1 MGTTRKFLRNMDK
14 VSLSNL
20 GKATKLQ
27 KVVSAVTAMGFVLQ
41 PVAAMAQ
48 IVTDIK
54 PVNGGANV
62 ETNGKVTNV
71 WAGTVV
77 NDVALNVFK
86 KFDVGAN
93 DIANMYFHEQGKTA
107 EANNLVNMV
116 GSKIN
121 INGTVNAIH
130 NSKIG
135 GNLYFLSS
143 NGIAVGAG
151 GVVNAGSLTLMTPS
165 DRFMKTAMA
174 AAGTDGVLT
183 DATNAVIN
191 IFDDNYKVDVDTFKN
206 SYLLNN
212 WNRFQNMEVAINK
225 TGTITVNG
233 KINTT
238 DGIRMKAAHINIGKD
253 VDANDKATNNSAAQ
267 AVLQSGVVNFD
278 NLVNLTAEQKRD
290 AGLDGNLTAAVSGDG
305 NIVLTAVANS
315 VNTKDDYAGFMSQNV
330 QGYNSA
336 QATIDIGNAEIKAV
350 TGTPAKDGAPVG
362 TIDISATATLGGDN
376 GHFLGIDIIDTNL
389 AEILGGKISKADAK
403 ISIDGKLTA
412 DTINIAAN
420 AENSYEEE
428 ATTNVG
434 TLKDYAKDGIKGL
447 IPGIDGIEDALGL
460 EVDVSYAKLA
470 SNAEVT
476 IGENAELK
484 ATGNGTL
491 EAEPNEDN
499 EDSGLREGGAL
510 NISAIS
516 NLQAEIGASSEQE
529 PGEEGGN
536 AKAAGRANKQK
547 NKNTLAKATPNA
559 GIAIVDTQNNATVI
573 VKGKLLAEKGDANV
587 LASAVNNVEAEAGV
601 TAVADK
607 AEGTDSN
614 YVNAAV
620 TIANV
625 NNASKVEFAGDK
637 VEAKAGGELNVLA
650 NAKNEV
656 TTGASAG
663 SDKNALLNSAINIT
677 DANSSADLIVAGKL
691 EANKMNL
698 AANNTVSNEM
708 QAANK
713 LGESKR
719 EVKSK
724 MGQGTLDKFFGHAS
738 KKNKKGDKVD
748 SIGNYFSA
756 GAAVNI
762 VEETNS
768 AKVTIKR
775 GAQLTAKGLEETDK
789 DGNIVPN
796 LAISANNVIE
806 DSFMAATSVINNY
819 TGGKGNS
826 SSSGNVSSGSSGGNT
841 AAMASAAVLDADMD
855 NSAQVIIEG
864 SDQGTSV
871 PQIKGTHV
879 DISANSGFEYDRLG
893 SMIDGLKDDYKDII
907 DGYKDS
913 LDGIAEWGTAL
924 DRVDK
929 YLQNPS
935 VDGAMDVAEAF
946 QNAADAIT
954 LAYVDTVT
962 GVPEDLQTLVEDLLK
977 FADISNYT
985 NFYTAASTAGGNA
998 LGGKAGGSGSSGQ
1011 AKLAATGSINLNSIK
1026 NNAQV
1031 VIGKGAQLEAKGKN
1045 AKNED
1050 VGELNITAK
1059 AKQHDVALNGK
1070 TKYFIPTISNTSGG
1084 ATAIGGSVGVHDA
1097 DVNSLIAI
1105 GEGASLTAND
1115 VNLKAENDLQHTAIT
1130 FGGGAATNDG
1140 ITGMFAYM
1148 EGQSNSIIS
1157 VDDEASINAAN
1168 KLALDATNNS
1178 TISNI
1183 IFDRTSAGNSAIGA
1197 AIGIIDYK
1205 VNNIAAVA
1213 DNDRDAARGQD
1224 DEVSDLQTLVQGQ
1237 LSEEEKAQL
1246 GTKAVSAGKGTDNKG
1261 TITANEVDINAKTS
1275 GTITGVS
1282 VAGVTAGASQKNNK
1296 GTDTGFKL
1304 PAKIA
1309 GAGSASVNTIS
1320 GNTAALLEGVEVA
1333 TTGTNGNVSVSAKD
1347 ESMIGAYSGAAALKK
1362 KGKQSSAGGFS
1373 ATLAGAIAYNDVKT
1387 GVTAQIKDAA
1397 IKNAAKISNVAARE
1411 GAVVA
1416 AGLALGVDTT
1426 GQGGGSSATTINTG
1440 VSASINEIDNST
1452 HAVMNN
1458 VTTSISGGDN
1468 TVPAN
1473 TDIDNIAQS
1482 KDIQIAG
1489 GITAQYARGGG
1500 IGIGA
1505 AVSSLDAKNDIQSK
1519 IIGDNSRLA
1528 NVGELKAYAASD
1540 LVQVGTVLSA
1550 GVIQGQNGNA
1560 VEAAVANNQ
1569 LENNVNVTI
1578 SGGSISANKIDAKAY
1593 DGEIQATT
1601 THLKDLSDDGFETD
1615 GKDTMDE
1622 INGVDENGKTHG
1634 TNVSI
1639 EKNKLGESKK
1649 DDAGNEQ
1656 GDEGKE
1662 VKDFTADSN
1671 KGNLIISGAA
1681 SIIANTSTQGK
1692 VTAGAAVVNQ
1702 KIKNNFTTNI
1712 TGTTITADTV
1722 QANAESDTL
1731 MVGVAAGAA
1740 VSTGANAVANLA
1752 GSAGVIQLENNTTTT
1767 IENAT
1772 ITAKELE
1779 AKATTKSRL
1788 INVAGQVSVS
1798 KGKAAAGLATA
1809 TNVLN
1814 NTTGAY
1820 IYGSKITGKDGNDNT
1835 KLTVEADNNSEA
1847 YAIAVG
1853 VAAQVAQ
1860 QGAALNGDVA
1870 VNKGVNNTEAIIGKR
1885 ENGNGNGNIITNV
1898 DDIDIKAVDN
1908 TKLKAISGGVTV
1920 STGNAGLGG
1929 AVAYN
1934 QIGDAS
1940 GKQGTVAKL
1949 TDTVIKTDKATTI
1962 DVNAEDTSKM
1972 LAIAVGAAVQT
1983 GQSGAA
1989 AQGSAATT
1997 ILHKNV
2003 EAAVSNVDIDKD
2015 EDKHNASL
2023 NVNAKS
2029 TAEAITSADVVAFST
2044 ANFAGGAAVAVTNS
2058 QSDTKAS
2065 ITGGSM
2071 NLKSGKV
2078 QADSKVDIINV
2089 GIGVAAATG
2098 QGGSIAGNVAVN
2110 NIGNNTTAS
2119 IDGAT
2124 MNASGTIGVLADS
2137 KEHIRNYAG
2146 ALAATVGQGY
2156 AAGGLSTAVNVIS
2169 GNTSAN
2175 VSGSNITA
2183 AGDDAGIDVT
2193 EYAKDSKN
2201 NKKLTGL
2208 VVNADSAHEID
2219 NVVVTAG
2226 AAVTAEAAVAAS
2238 GTVTVNTINGS
2249 TVAGI
2254 EGTNVNSGA
2263 SNSIANTADVSVRA
2277 NDNTEIG
2284 SHVGSAAVAASANA
2298 GVSVGEA
2305 SDSNVMNRE
2314 VTAQIVGDSSK
2325 NTVNADK
2332 LTVNAFNKHDILS
2345 NAIGIAGAG
2354 GAYAGVGVSGTTSV
2368 LKTTAKTTA
2377 QIANVN
2383 STNNGLTINADH
2395 VNKVQM
2401 FGNSAVMS
2409 GAIGGVSVGTAIA
2422 VLNDGSKTEAKL
2434 SGSAIKH
2441 YSDNYAVDVITAK
2454 NDTDVLSEA
2463 ANAAVSASIGAGVS
2477 GVITVNNMDNAVYT
2491 TIETSTIGEENGKKA
2506 QSITAKADN
2515 KLKTAFASGTG
2526 SVGLGAAGV
2535 GVGVNTIDTSVVT
2548 DVSHSKLYAKDVTL
2562 LADEDRDISQTAV
2575 SVGVGGIGV
2584 NASVLVTN
2592 IGTTVSDKY
2601 GVDKTDAVNE
2611 KGEDANGQEL
2621 MKDGDKVNI
2630 SNAYTN
2636 ANKAI
2641 DNQNKVVGSD
2651 KQNTVDALGG
2661 SSGKNNVLGSSSNVK
2676 DADGNVITVTTNS
2689 GLANDDLKNGAT
2701 AGRGGIA
2708 DAKGVKVN
2716 VTNATIKASDKAD
2729 VKADATTNA
2738 NITVGSGTA
2747 ASVAVGAT
2755 VGILNVK
2762 RNSGVNITDSS
2773 VTADTIDVKSNQNG
2787 TSAVKVYQGGLS
2799 GTALNVVYSGVHL
2812 TGQND
2817 INIKGA
2823 TLAGANGVNVATGDT
2838 STAKLETI
2846 GVSGA
2851 LTSSANIFVVDGK
2864 NESSSTITVD
2874 KDDNNKNSEL
2884 TSANDNVNIE
2894 AKHGDGTTTTMEAN
2908 IIPVAVAGMAS
2919 GLGFNAKVEDNSKTT
2934 VSVGDNQKFTGKTI
2948 DIKAENNS
2956 VNKVSSVT
2964 VNAALG
2970 AAIGATG
2977 VQAKGNAG
2985 SELKVG
2991 NNNTFTADT
3000 VNLGAKAN
3008 VINDAQITAV
3018 GAGFGSFMVNWA
3030 TASGGTDV
3038 KVDVGDNTYNAK
3050 IINIKGESVIDQH
3063 ANATGAIAG
3072 MYTSGT
3078 NLAKVDS
3085 NEKVE
3090 VKAGGNNA
3098 KNSNAAKNEVHIT
3111 AEGLIKQK
3119 AESNGYGGAY
3129 VDVSPAAAITKSN
3142 ITSNTK
3148 AIVTG
3153 NWNAKTMN
3161 VNALHDNQ
3169 VKLDTDALKAAVV
3182 GLSGVWAFSEVT
3194 NNTNVT
3200 LDGAQITTDNDVNVK
3215 AQNDITYTNELLG
3228 GGYGA
3233 VTGNAMDAKDTFTL
3247 NTGVTLKNNSSVT
3260 SENGRIAMSA
3270 ITGDG
3275 IDNNAT
3281 SRPKADIT
3289 KNVKLQSA
3297 GLVAGSL
3304 AFSRDTVNITN
3315 AITVEKGSALAT
3327 KGNSLKKDA
3336 NNISLIAVDMLGFS
3350 DVTTA
3355 DTQGGAVGAASSDLK
3370 AEFDRQNTITVNGT
3384 IDSNYDAELNAGGNS
3399 VMNVTLKSNAYNKTA
3414 APIVANPALDYT
3426 MKQANTVTIGSNDD
3440 NNTVQTARNIN
3451 IIADAGNTT
3460 IAAETKSWKWT
3471 DGGETGTGSISS
3483 TADGTQNK
3491 NYELDNGV
3499 VVDGKLLAGKNSKLD
3514 ITIDSSDAQ
3523 KNNLKDAINKYGEA
3537 LNLDTLKKDVEE
3549 AEKKYNADKDVL
3561 SLKEKQEELSAKEE
3575 TFNNN
3580 SNVYKQL
3587 SEEKNR
3593 LNDKVKDAQ
3602 EAKEQAN
3609 SNYKTWITAELAK
3622 YNNGKEENAKID
3634 QDAFVKLITDSTTT
3648 EYGQYYSFYADY
3660 NKKISQAETT
3670 LTTITAKRD
3679 SKNTEM
3685 SGYNTAALAKEIK
3698 GLKSDI
3704 EGLKT
3709 KISSSQV
3716 SKDLETAKTIYNK
3729 AVDQG
3734 IDKGTVNDKI
3744 FNGKENNYLTVT
3756 APDWFKQQYGDAY
3769 KNIGMDDYAAA
3780 LLNRLDE
3787 LAKIMQSY
3795 KGTETSDKYSTE
3807 LGRIQSEL
3815 VALGLAYKDT
3825 TTGNFLI
3832 AENASTVPTIELKD
3846 LTVSGGNIDITGG
3859 YLKGSDTG
3867 KMTAVGD
3874 AQIYIENKTDFF
3886 LKVND
3891 VTIDDAG
3898 GNIKFNDSSIT
3909 TGKYG
3914 NIDVDATPSK
3924 ATGSN
3929 AKITIKN
3936 TTSTKASE
3944 SDIFT
3949 PDIGIFGNIYNPYGI
3964 VEITNDKNSIYVAGQ
3979 IKNTD
3984 GTIKQQAGSIKG
3996 RSITLTAGNAI
4007 TQGYTDG
4014 IVDIAGTPK
4023 DSVNKDY
4030 VKAIQKALIDK
4041 VSDKNASKKYYT
4053 SFASINEL
4061 IEFIKTITINVDG
4074 QDRHPNDTEA
4084 KTAAEALT
4092 GQIATENNGIAAAGA
4107 VYINAA
4113 SINVNGTIQ
4122 SGASEYN
4129 IVFNNNDISKLQAQ
4143 KGANGKDI
4151 TDDSAYKNDKYR
4163 ISSGNGFVYN
4173 QDTGKYEY
4181 QVEAWYNPATE
4192 TIFTEDIEQSGGG
4205 RIYLNGAI
4213 ANTNK
4218 GGGKL
4223 VALDGGANINID
4235 TSSKGYNL
4243 KLGKINADKVEGMIT
4258 INDTNT
4264 GKTTVYKRGSKT
4276 VDGVASNDD
4285 LTSYKPDSGLYY
4297 NWTNGE
4303 SSQVIS
4309 SYEHTTDSSWFGLSK
4324 DEWKDQI
4331 SSVDSVTKDSWKQ
4344 GNDVVKNGEQ
4354 ADQSSVINKGDVNG
4368 DYVAVAGS
4376 DDSKN
4381 RGIYQITFERSNKR
4395 KQGKDSNGKELY
4407 WKTEDGQDV
4416 LTTDPT
4422 DRPYYLKDEN
4432 NNWIYDFEVTDRV
4445 TTTHKKGLFGLW
4457 GKTVT
4462 TKWKET
4468 KGMLTAYNFGLKA
4481 DNSIGIEFIGNTD
4494 GSKLNVTA
4502 NKDILLAGDIR
4513 ANDVTITS
4521 QNGSINTAGFDDALK
4536 QTTIFTD
4543 NLKLNA
4549 KQDITALQQSVG
4561 KALHLTA
4568 VAGRNINIKAMAGIT
4583 DSSIAANSNDA
4594 SGNVYLDYVGAGN
4607 DLTLELEGSVL
4618 NGTLPSTVTKYA
4630 AKSANSANDIA
4641 PANHVSYKGKL
4652 QLKAQGSIGSADNY
4666 LDIADGSGSVNITTA
4681 SGNIYLKQAGNQAMK
4696 LNQVIAENGDVFL
4709 DADSGFID
4717 VIENNAK
4724 LSASDADRKA
4734 EWEKQGILGGT
4745 QTPEQKYEEKVSY
4758 LEAQANST
4766 GLLGDNFKD
4775 AGGLQA
4781 AGAELVQA
4789 GKDLTDKIKS
4799 DYNAYYTARKD
4810 MYAKQSA
4817 LNKAISAKNKG
4828 TGTDEAYNA
4837 ALSAYNDA
4845 FAKYALAKKT
4855 YEDKKASAINDYVT
4869 AKGYTDTAGA
4879 KQNLKQKTNVSQWL
4893 ASYEELTHLA
4903 TGESIDAKYG
4913 WTENQLL
4920 YAIQDS
4926 IINPSAGSV
4935 ADVNNANI
4943 IANNITLKTEKGSL
4957 GNVDDTQKTVISK
4970 ADMSKM
4976 FDGTLM
4982 SDEFM
4987 NKMDKLAGARADD
5000 VTWGTDNIIVE
5011 RTTPISVK
5019 LNKNNGTEG
5028 TVTIDAPNSKNIYL
5042 IAKDSK
5048 LNIDKVISE
5057 GDVRL
5062 TGQKG
5067 IDINTIIGSNISLEG
5082 GSGNIGSSERAER
5095 DVLAGLVGANA
5106 NGKINANAAGD
5117 IWLTQLTNNNL
5128 PTGVTV
5134 PNDTELKSDM
5144 VLGSLAAK
5152 NITINATRNI
5162 VSGMDKILDANG
5174 NTSEASGISYIN
5186 ASETLTLKTEGSVGS
5201 ADSGLRVKNSGG
5213 VVDISAK
5220 NGAYLEAKGDGTL
5233 VLGKITTGSDASDD
5247 FVVNSEGSLSVGRE
5261 EVKDSEGHT
5270 VISKVDGSI
5279 NADAGDAKA
5288 NVKLTTANDLTF
5300 RGKVRADELTTQSYA
5315 GNIKQTT
5322 KEQTDNIEAN
5332 KLNVSAIA
5340 GDIKLA
5346 NPYNVIKDIDIQGL
5360 GGNLELVVSMDNLNL
5375 KLGSDSNA
5383 LSNNYGGDFKIT
5395 NNNGNINV
5403 KAANTNI
5410 YGDIELN
5417 AVKDITVKRDANDT
5431 ISKLELNT
5439 NKLNDDN
5446 SNEALLQD
5454 HGNITLTAGENITN
5468 AGTITAN
5475 AANTTDAEGNVVAG
5489 EANITFNAKSV
5500 TNENALDAKTTVDI
5514 NATAGDITNNSTITA
5529 DNDVDLNASGKVEN
5543 NAAITAE
5550 NDAILN
5556 AGTSIESTA
5565 NGTITSNNDT
5575 KLNAG
5580 TDITVGGAITATN
5593 DTKLNAGNNIN
5604 VNGEITAT
5612 NGNVEATTTNGDVT
5626 INNAVK
5632 SGADTTA
5639 NAGTNGSVKV
5649 TDAGS
5654 INSTGDTSLKANGTG
5669 VIEVKGA
5676 ITAAGSISG
5685 TTANGSITIDAAMKS
5700 TEGGIKLNSNNS
5712 NEGEQAD
5719 ITING
5724 TLQSDNGNIETT
5736 TKQGDV
5742 NFNGNVNV
5750 AKGDV
5755 TNNVGTGNVGFNAE
5769 TSIKEGNIKNTVGT
5783 GNVKFNEK
5791 TNITTGSITNDVTTG
5806 NVEFNKETKVGTG
5819 DVTNNVGTGDVKFN
5833 GKTDI
5838 TTGSISNNVGT
5849 GNVDING
5856 AANVGTGNISTTVD
5870 NGNINFNAETNVNT
5884 GDIFTDA
5891 KNGNIS
5897 HNGNM
5902 TVDNGNISDKASGTI
5917 TSPRHDEDA
5926 TKPEVKLE
5934 SINGSVNMETT
5945 GNGDINIYEV
5955 IANNGTADIQSKGGN
5970 IYLYKI
5976 NGKEVILITR
5986 NDIDVKRISADK
5998 LTTKGDDITLNIDR
6012 EEGMVIDELVATND
6026 ININKAK
6033 GSLDIEKLAVE
6044 NKAHFDV
6051 NGMTTTVW
6059 GKAPERENSDSV
6071 YWFNVNAWKN
6081 SGDWMNLVF
6090 NEKQHIQ
6097 SSNGALLRLRNYFY
6111 VYNQRFTA
6119 VDHLNQLLAENKAD
6133 EYDINFN
6140 PEVVHYFRHD
6150 LYDLDELE
6158 QQLEEHADP
6167 AKIVVEA

>member
-14 VSLSNL
+14 VTLSSI

-54 PVNGGANV
+54 PVNGGADV
-62 ETNGKVTNV
+62 KTNGNVTNV

-165 DRFMKTAMA
+165 DRFMKMAMA

-233 KINTT
+233 TINTT
-238 DGIRMKAAHINIGKD
+238 DGIRMKAAHINIGKELD
-253 VDANDKATNNSAAQ
+253 DNGKVTNNTVAQ

-278 NLVNLTAEQKRD
+278 NLVNLTPEQKQA
-290 AGLDGNLTAAVSGDG
+290 AGLDASLTANITGDG
-305 NIVLTAVANS
+305 NIVLSAVANS

-350 TGTPAKDGAPVG
+350 TGSPAEDGAPVG

-376 GHFLGIDIIDTNL
+376 DHFLGVDIIDTNL

-403 ISIDGKLTA
+403 ISIDGQLTA

-420 AENSYEEE
+420 AENSYEEG

-460 EVDVSYAKLA
+460 DVDVSYAKLA

-476 IGENAELK
+476 IGENAVLN

-499 EDSGLREGGAL
+499 EDSGLRQGGAL

-516 NLQAEIGASSEQE
+516 NLKAEIGAESEQE

-536 AKAAGRANKQK
+536 AKAAGGANKKK

-559 GIAIVDTQNNATVI
+559 GIAIVDTQNNATVT

-587 LASAVNNVEAEAGV
+587 LASAVNSVEAEAGV

-625 NNASKVEFAGDK
+625 NNTAKVEFAGAN

-724 MGQGTLDKFFGHAS
+724 MGQGTLQKFFGHAKS
-738 KKNKKGDKVD
+738 KNKKGDKVD
-748 SIGNYFSA
+748 SIGNYFSV

-762 VEETNS
+762 VEEANS

-826 SSSGNVSSGSSGGNT
+826 SSSGNISSGSSGGNT
-841 AAMASAAVLDADMD
+841 AAMASAAILDAGMD

-864 SDQGTSV
+864 SAQGASA

-907 DGYKDS
+907 DGYKES

-924 DRVDK
+924 ARVDK

-998 LGGKAGGSGSSGQ
+998 LAGKAGGSGSSGQ
-1011 AKLAATGSINLNSIK
+1011 AKLAATGSININSIK

-1045 AKNED
+1045 AKNEV
-1050 VGELNITAK
+1050 VGELNISAT

-1105 GEGASLTAND
+1105 GEGASLVGND
-1115 VNLKAENDLQHTAIT
+1115 VNLKVENDLQHTAIT

-1197 AIGIIDYK
+1197 AVGIVDYK
-1205 VNNIAAVA
+1205 VNNIAAIA
-1213 DNDRDAARGQD
+1213 DNDRDANRLQNE
-1224 DEVSDLQTLVQGQ
+1224 EVSNLQDLVQGQ
-1237 LSEEEKAQL
+1237 LSDEEKAQL
-1246 GTKAVSAGKGTDNKG
+1246 GTSAGTGTDHKG
-1261 TITANEVDINAKTS
+1261 TITANEVAINAKTS

-1282 VAGVTAGASQKNNK
+1282 VAGVTAGANQENNK
-1296 GTDTGFKL
+1296 GTDSGFKI

-1373 ATLAGAIAYNDVKT
+1373 ATLAGAIAYNDVQT
-1387 GVTAQIKDAA
+1387 GVTAQIKDAV
-1397 IKNAAKISNVAARE
+1397 IKNAAKINNVAARE

-1426 GQGGGSSATTINTG
+1426 GQGGGNNATTINAG

-1452 HAVMNN
+1452 HAVMDN
-1458 VTTSISGGDN
+1458 VTTSISGGDD
-1468 TVPAN
+1468 TAPAN
-1473 TDIDNIAQS
+1473 TNIDNIAQS

-1489 GITAQYARGGG
+1489 GITAQYAKGGG

-1505 AVSSLDAKNDIQSK
+1505 AVSSLNAKNDIQSK
-1519 IIGDNSRLA
+1519 ITGSTLN
-1528 NVGELKAYAASD
+1528 NVGDLKAYAASD

-1578 SGGSISANKIDAKAY
+1578 SGGSISANNIVAKAY

-1622 INGVDENGKTHG
+1622 INGLDENGKTHG
-1634 TNVSI
+1634 ADVSI
-1639 EKNKLGESKK
+1639 DKNKLGESKK
-1649 DDAGNEQ
+1649 DAAGNEQ

-1662 VKDFTADSN
+1662 VTDFSADSN

-1681 SIIANTSTQGK
+1681 SIIANTSSQGK

-1722 QANAESDTL
+1722 KANAESDTL

-1752 GSAGVIQLENNTTTT
+1752 GSAGVMQLENNTTTT
-1767 IENAT
+1767 IENAN

-1779 AKATTKSRL
+1779 AKAATKSRL

-1820 IYGSKITGKDGNDNT
+1820 IYDSSINGKDGNDNT

-1885 ENGNGNGNIITNV
+1885 ENGNSNTITNV
-1898 DDIDIKAVDN
+1898 DDIDVKALDN

-1934 QIGDAS
+1934 QIGDAN

-1997 ILHKNV
+1997 VLHKNV
-2003 EAAVSNVDIDKD
+2003 EAAVSNVDIDKN

-2058 QSDTKAS
+2058 KSDTKAS
-2065 ITGGSM
+2065 ISGGSM

-2089 GIGVAAATG
+2089 GIGVAVATG

-2169 GNTSAN
+2169 GNTSAT

-2183 AGDDAGIDVT
+2183 AGDDGGIEVT
-2193 EYAKDSKN
+2193 EYDKDSKS

-2219 NVVVTAG
+2219 NVVVTGGVAI
-2226 AAVTAEAAVAAS
+2226 TAEAAVAAS

-2254 EGTNVNSGA
+2254 DSTNVNSGN
-2263 SNSIANTADVSVRA
+2263 SNSIAGTADVSVRA
-2277 NDNTEIG
+2277 NDNTEID

-2305 SDSNVMNRE
+2305 SDSNVMNRK
-2314 VTAQIVGDSSK
+2314 VTAQIVSDSTSK

-2345 NAIGIAGAG
+2345 NAIGIAAAG

-2368 LKTTAKTTA
+2368 LKTTAETTA
-2377 QIANVN
+2377 KVANIN

-2409 GAIGGVSVGTAIA
+2409 GAIGGASVGTAIA

-2434 SGSAIKH
+2434 SGSTIKH
-2441 YSDNYAVDVITAK
+2441 YSDNSAVDVIAAK
-2454 NDTDVLSEA
+2454 NDTDILSEA

-2491 TIETSTIGEENGKKA
+2491 TIENSTIGEESGNKA

-2548 DVSHSKLYAKDVTL
+2548 DVSNSSLYAKDVTL

-2592 IGTTVSDKY
+2592 IGTTVSDEY
-2601 GVDKTDAVNE
+2601 GVDTTDAVNE

-2641 DNQNKVVGSD
+2641 DNQNNVVSSD
-2651 KQNTVDALGG
+2651 KKNTVDALGG
-2661 SSGKNNVLGSSSNVK
+2661 SGDKNVLGSSSNVK
-2676 DADGNVITVTTNS
+2676 DADGNVITVTTSS
-2689 GLANDDLKNGAT
+2689 GLTNDELKNNAT
-2701 AGRGGIA
+2701 AGRGGNA

-2716 VTNATIKASDKAD
+2716 VSGSTIKVSEKAD
-2729 VKADATTNA
+2729 IKADATTDA
-2738 NITVGSGTA
+2738 KITVGNGTA
-2747 ASVAVGAT
+2747 AAVVVGAT

-2773 VTADTIDVKSNQNG
+2773 VTANTIDVKSNQDG
-2787 TSAVKVYQGGLS
+2787 TSALKVYQGGVS
-2799 GTALNVVYSGVHL
+2799 GSALNVVYSGVHL

-2823 TLAGANGVNVATGDT
+2823 TLAGTNGVTVATGDT

-2851 LTSSANIFVVDGK
+2851 LISSANIFVVDGK
-2864 NESSSTITVD
+2864 NDSSSTITVD
-2874 KDDNNKNSEL
+2874 KNEQNKNSEL
-2884 TSANDNVNIE
+2884 KSESGNVTVE
-2894 AKHGDGTTTTMEAN
+2894 AKHGDGTTTTMDAE

-2919 GLGFNAKVEDNSKTT
+2919 GLGFNAKVEDNSKAT
-2934 VSVGDNQKFTGKTI
+2934 VSVGNNQKFTGNTI
-2948 DIKAENNS
+2948 NIKAENNS

-2977 VQAKGNAG
+2977 VQVKGNAG

-2991 NNNTFTADT
+2991 NNNIFKAGT

-3008 VINDAQITAV
+3008 VINDARITAV

-3030 TASGGTDV
+3030 TANGGTDV
-3038 KVDVGDNTYNAK
+3038 KVDVGDNTYEANT
-3050 IINIKGESVIDQH
+3050 INIKGESVIDQH

-3085 NEKVE
+3085 KENVE

-3098 KNSNAAKNEVHIT
+3098 TNSNAANNEVNIT
-3111 AEGLIKQK
+3111 AEGLIKQN

-3182 GLSGVWAFSEVT
+3182 GLSGVWAFSNVSNTTGVEL
-3194 NNTNVT
+3194 NNAN
-3200 LDGAQITTDNDVNVK
+3200 ITTEGDVAVE
-3215 AQNDITYTNELLG
+3215 ARNDITYENKVQG

-3233 VTGNAMDAKDTFTL
+3233 VAGNAMDAKDTFALSSNVSLT
-3247 NTGVTLKNNSSVT
+3247 NSSITTKGKVD
-3260 SENGRIAMSA
+3260 ISA
-3270 ITGDG
+3270 ITGAG
-3275 IDNNAT
+3275 LNNEDKPNA
-3281 SRPKADIT
+3281 AIN
-3289 KNVKLQSA
+3289 KNVTLKSA

-3304 AFSRDTVNITN
+3304 AFSQDEYTVDNKV
-3315 AITVEKGSALAT
+3315 TVDAGSAIST
-3327 KGNSLKKDA
+3327 IGNSTGQSANDINLKAYD
-3336 NNISLIAVDMLGFS
+3336 VVGFT
-3350 DVTTA
+3350 DVATA
-3355 DTQGGAVGAASSDLK
+3355 DTQGGAVGAASTKLNSK
-3370 AEFDRQNTITVNGT
+3370 FNRSNTITVDGKL
-3384 IDSNYDAELNAGGNS
+3384 DSNYDAEINAGGDS
-3399 VMNVTLKSNAYNKTA
+3399 LMNVTLKSNAYNKTA
-3414 APIVANPALDYT
+3414 APIVANPGLDYT
-3426 MKQANTVTIGSNDD
+3426 MTQNNRVIIGARTDGAENIK
-3440 NNTVQTARNIN
+3440 TTRNIDL
-3451 IIADAGNTT
+3451 IGDAGNTT
-3460 IAAETKSWKWT
+3460 IATQSESYKWT
-3471 DGGETGTGSISS
+3471 QGGTTSNSSLAS
-3483 TADGTQNK
+3483 TADGTQSKDDKLN
-3491 NYELDNGV
+3491 NGV
-3499 VVDGKLLAGKNSKLD
+3499 EVNGKLLAGKNDKLE
-3514 ITIDSSDAQ
+3514 ITIENGTNNFGDKMDQYANEYLDASEKAYNNASEAYNEFLKDKNFEDAQ
-3523 KNNLKDAINKYGEA
+3523 KKLDQAANAKETASDMAKRLNTRKAEVDTLNKVAEDKAKQFNDRAEAIYNALKASENSDATDVKAFLEQSDAVIKQQMTANNYTEDDYNNFISLKKQADDAKTAYDNANKQLQNTVTSAGNLVELSNGTYKASSSVETAYSDAVSAVDAIKNDA
-3537 LNLDTLKKDVEE
+3537 
-3549 AEKKYNADKDVL
+3549 A
-3561 SLKEKQEELSAKEE
+3561 SLKTAMDNAQAAYETALSQTTIEKVNEYIHSDTTADYVKVSAD
-3575 TFNNN
+3575 
-3580 SNVYKQL
+3580 SWYAKQ
-3587 SEEKNR
+3587 N
-3593 LNDKVKDAQ
+3593 NDKL
-3602 EAKEQAN
+3602 
-3609 SNYKTWITAELAK
+3609 YKSL
-3622 YNNGKEENAKID
+3622 G
-3634 QDAFVKLITDSTTT
+3634 
-3648 EYGQYYSFYADY
+3648 
-3660 NKKISQAETT
+3660 
-3670 LTTITAKRD
+3670 
-3679 SKNTEM
+3679 
-3685 SGYNTAALAKEIK
+3685 
-3698 GLKSDI
+3698 
-3704 EGLKT
+3704 
-3709 KISSSQV
+3709 
-3716 SKDLETAKTIYNK
+3716 
-3729 AVDQG
+3729 
-3734 IDKGTVNDKI
+3734 
-3744 FNGKENNYLTVT
+3744 
-3756 APDWFKQQYGDAY
+3756 FK
-3769 KNIGMDDYAAA
+3769 DYASG
-3780 LLNRLDE
+3780 LTNRLDDLE
-3787 LAKIMQSY
+3787 KLIKEYAGS
-3795 KGTETSDKYSTE
+3795 GAETAFKE
-3807 LGRIQSEL
+3807 EL
-3815 VALGLAYKDT
+3815 VSIQNELIALGLGHFEKTPSGTESNVFVVDA
-3825 TTGNFLI
+3825 G
-3832 AENASTVPTIELKD
+3832 ASVVPTIELD
-3846 LTVSGGNIDITGG
+3846 NILVTGGNINIKGGSLSGSGTMKAVGNPKVNIKNNSDYYLRINDITI
-3859 YLKGSDTG
+3859 GSD
-3867 KMTAVGD
+3867 
-3874 AQIYIENKTDFF
+3874 
-3886 LKVND
+3886 
-3891 VTIDDAG
+3891 G
-3898 GNIKFNDSSIT
+3898 GNVKFNDVSVKSQQNGLNVIASP
-3909 TGKYG
+3909 G
-3914 NIDVDATPSK
+3914 NLVNGNNAT
-3924 ATGSN
+3924 
-3929 AKITIKN
+3929 ITIEATAN
-3936 TTSTKASE
+3936 KAGAE
-3944 SDIFT
+3944 SIYK
-3949 PDIGIFGNIYNPYGI
+3949 PDIGVFGTIYNPYGDVTI
-3964 VEITNDKNSIYVAGQ
+3964 KNTNNNIYVAG
-3979 IKNTD
+3979 KHEDT
-3984 GTIKQQAGSIKG
+3984 AGSIKA
-3996 RSITLTAGNAI
+3996 RNISLSAGGSI

-4014 IVDIAGTPK
+4014 IVNISGDPRCG
-4023 DSVNKDY
+4023 
-4030 VKAIQKALIDK
+4030 
-4041 VSDKNASKKYYT
+4041 VSDAVIKKIQERLMKRLTDDNQGTKLAKFYTAFKSVADLEKFLKNDVGLS
-4053 SFASINEL
+4053 
-4061 IEFIKTITINVDG
+4061 
-4074 QDRHPNDTEA
+4074 DTEA
-4084 KTAAEALT
+4084 NEAAQKLCDQAVKEEHGMYAS
-4092 GQIATENNGIAAAGA
+4092 GA
-4107 VYINAA
+4107 IYINAA
-4113 SINVNGTIQ
+4113 HVNVNGTIQ
-4122 SGASEYN
+4122 SGFDTYKVEINQAKLDLLPNSFTGAEDKDFMTDQWL
-4129 IVFNNNDISKLQAQ
+4129 VSKAD
-4143 KGANGKDI
+4143 KTGVVYENGK
-4151 TDDSAYKNDKYR
+4151 
-4163 ISSGNGFVYN
+4163 FVYN
-4173 QDTGKYEY
+4173 IK
-4181 QVEAWYNPATE
+4181 AWYNPKTKE
-4192 TIFTEDIEQSGGG
+4192 IFTEDIDQSGGG
-4205 RIYLNGAI
+4205 RINIVGAV
-4213 ANTNK
+4213 ASTGN
-4218 GGGKL
+4218 GKL
-4223 VALDGGANINID
+4223 VALDGGAEVTITNN
-4235 TSSKGYNL
+4235 TSSDIKVGA
-4243 KLGKINADKVEGMIT
+4243 INVDKVNGQIT
-4258 INDTNT
+4258 ITDTTKSDGKGGYQTKIYTRGTVTDGKATYDTTDGQMYIWTT
-4264 GKTTVYKRGSKT
+4264 GT
-4276 VDGVASNDD
+4276 SNQVI
-4285 LTSYKPDSGLYY
+4285 TSYKSEYDSKWFGLDKDR
-4297 NWTNGE
+4297 WE
-4303 SSQVIS
+4303 SQLDQLDKVVEETQSTPNKDTAAGDVINS
-4309 SYEHTTDSSWFGLSK
+4309 KELEGTYKGFGNNTTDSKS
-4324 DEWKDQI
+4324 
-4331 SSVDSVTKDSWKQ
+4331 
-4344 GNDVVKNGEQ
+4344 GNQ
-4354 ADQSSVINKGDVNG
+4354 
-4368 DYVAVAGS
+4368 
-4376 DDSKN
+4376 
-4381 RGIYQITFERSNKR
+4381 YQIGFERSGKY
-4395 KQGKDSNGKELY
+4395 KQGTNDDGKLLY
-4407 WKTEDGQDV
+4407 WKPGSNE
-4416 LTTDPT
+4416 LTTDPET
-4422 DRPYYLKDEN
+4422 DGVANEPYYLEGV
-4432 NNWIYDFEVTDRV
+4432 YDVTKSEPV
-4445 TTTHKKGLFGLW
+4445 TTKKKKLWGLW
-4457 GKTVT
+4457 GSHVT
-4462 TKWKET
+4462 TRWNET
-4468 KGMLTAYNFGLKA
+4468 TGVLTSYNFGLDASK
-4481 DNSIGIEFIGNTD
+4481 DIGIEFIGNKD
-4494 GSKLNVTA
+4494 GGSVGIASAGNIKLN
-4502 NKDILLAGDIR
+4502 GDIR

-4521 QNGSINTAGFDDALK
+4521 TNGSIKADSFGKALNQK
-4536 QTTIFTD
+4536 TIFTD
-4543 NLKLNA
+4543 NLTLNA
-4549 KQDITALQQSVG
+4549 GADIEVVQQGVKEALNLSAKAGTIANATKANYIKINTLAGINTGDVYVKNLSSSGDITLDVQGKMLNGTRPTTVSNYAL
-4561 KALHLTA
+4561 
-4568 VAGRNINIKAMAGIT
+4568 RN
-4583 DSSIAANSNDA
+4583 AANSNSDNA
-4594 SGNVYLDYVGAGN
+4594 SGITAG
-4607 DLTLELEGSVL
+4607 
-4618 NGTLPSTVTKYA
+4618 
-4630 AKSANSANDIA
+4630 
-4641 PANHVSYKGKL
+4641 GKL
-4652 QLKAQGSIGSADNY
+4652 ILKAVGGIGEQGNMHIISAGDY
-4666 LDIADGSGSVNITTA
+4666 ASLLAESGDIWAE
-4681 SGNIYLKQAGNQAMK
+4681 QAGSEAMK
-4696 LNQVIAENGDVFL
+4696 LKQVEAKNGNVHLKAEG
-4709 DADSGFID
+4709 GFID
-4717 VIENNAK
+4717 ALEENQANT
-4724 LSASDADRKA
+4724 SNQDTRIQ
-4734 EWEKQGILGGT
+4734 EWKNQGILSDKSL
-4745 QTPEQKYEEKVSY
+4745 EQQKQDKYNEQVNDLKD
-4758 LEAQANST
+4758 QAKTNNI
-4766 GLLGDNFKD
+4766 LGDGYTNEAARNTAAD
-4775 AGGLQA
+4775 ELIA
-4781 AGAELVQA
+4781 AGDKLTT
-4789 GKDLTDKIKS
+4789 DLAS
-4799 DYNAYYTARKD
+4799 DYKNYYATRKE
-4810 MYAKQSA
+4810 MYAKQAA
-4817 LNKAISAKNKG
+4817 LNDAISKKNNG
-4828 TGTDEAYNA
+4828 TGTEADYNT
-4837 ALSAYNDA
+4837 ALTAYNDA

-4855 YEDKKASAINDYVT
+4855 YEDKKASAIEAYVT
-4869 AKGYTDTAGA
+4869 QKGYTDGSE
-4879 KQNLKQKTNVSQWL
+4879 NSSLKQKSNISQWL
-4893 ASYEELTHLA
+4893 ANYEELTHEA
-4903 TGESIDAKYG
+4903 TAAGENRMDKYG
-4913 WTENQLL
+4913 WNQNQLL
-4920 YAIQDS
+4920 YALQDS

-4935 ADVNNANI
+4935 SDVSKANI
-4943 IANNITLKTEKGSL
+4943 IGNNIYLTTANGDL
-4957 GNVDDTQKTVISK
+4957 GNVLDNQAFTITMDELSNMFANGIPTNDTTKLK
-4970 ADMSKM
+4970 ER
-4976 FDGTLM
+4976 L
-4982 SDEFM
+4982 
-4987 NKMDKLAGARADD
+4987 NKLAGARADD
-5000 VTWGTDNIIVE
+5000 VTWGTSRIEVK
-5011 RTTPISVK
+5011 RLTPISVK
-5019 LNKNNGTEG
+5019 LNNTGNTSDGE
-5028 TVTIDAPNSKNIYL
+5028 VSIEAPNANNIYL

-5048 LNIDKVISE
+5048 LTMDKVISK
-5057 GDVRL
+5057 GNVRL
-5062 TGQKG
+5062 TGQEG
-5067 IDINTIIGSNISLEG
+5067 IAIDTIIGSNISLEG
-5082 GSGNIGSSERAER
+5082 GSGDIKHRDGSEDTSI
-5095 DVLAGLVGANA
+5095 LVGLIGND
-5106 NGKINANAAGD
+5106 GKINANAAGD
-5117 IWLTQLTNNNL
+5117 IYLKQMASAPTGITL
-5128 PTGVTV
+5128 PTGAAL
-5134 PNDTELKSDM
+5134 NSDM

-5152 NITINATRNI
+5152 NITINATYNI
-5162 VSGMDKILDANG
+5162 VSGMDKI
-5174 NTSEASGISYIN
+5174 NTADGSEASGISYIN
-5186 ASETLTLKTEGSVGS
+5186 ASENLTLKTTNGSVGT
-5201 ADSGLRVKNSGG
+5201 ANSGLRVKNSGG
-5213 VVDISAK
+5213 VVDIDAQ

-5233 VLGKITTGSDASDD
+5233 VLGTIKTGSNDNDD

-5261 EVKDSEGHT
+5261 ADVANNITAVE
-5270 VISKVDGSI
+5270 GSI
-5279 NADAGDAKA
+5279 IAGGADDAKA

-5300 RGKVRADELTTQSYA
+5300 SGKVRADELTTQSYA
-5315 GNIKQTT
+5315 GDITQTT
-5322 KEQTDNIEAN
+5322 DTEAKNIEAE

-5360 GGNLELVVSMDNLNL
+5360 GGNLDLVVSMDDLNL

-5383 LSNNYGGDFKIT
+5383 LSNNYGGNFKIT
-5395 NNNGNINV
+5395 NNFGNINV

-5417 AVKDITVKRDANDT
+5417 AAKDINVKRADGDT
-5431 ISKLELNT
+5431 TSKLELNT
-5439 NKLNDDN
+5439 NKHINN
-5446 SNEALLQD
+5446 NEALLQD
-5454 HGNITLTAGENITN
+5454 HGNITLKAGENITN

-5475 AANTTDAEGNVVAG
+5475 AADTKDAEGNVVTAG
-5489 EANITFNAKSV
+5489 VANITLNAKNV

-5514 NATAGDITNNSTITA
+5514 DATAGDIVNHSSINAGKDVDLDATAGNITNNSTITA
-5529 DNDVDLNASGKVEN
+5529 DKDVDLNASGKVEN
-5543 NAAITAE
+5543 NAAITAA
-5550 NDAILN
+5550 NDAILT
-5556 AGTSIESTA
+5556 AGTSIESNA
-5565 NGTITSNNDT
+5565 NGTITAANDT
-5575 KLNAG
+5575 KLKAG
-5580 TDITVGGAITATN
+5580 TDITVGGA
-5593 DTKLNAGNNIN
+5593 
-5604 VNGEITAT
+5604 ITAT

-5626 INNAVK
+5626 INNTVK
-5632 SGADTTA
+5632 SGANTTV

-5649 TDAGS
+5649 TNAGS
-5654 INSTGDTSLKANGTG
+5654 INSNGDTSLKANGTG
-5669 VIEVKGA
+5669 VIEVKGE
-5676 ITAAGSISG
+5676 ITADGSISG

-5700 TEGGIKLNSNNS
+5700 TEGGIKLDTNNS
-5712 NEGEQAD
+5712 NEGEKAD
-5719 ITING
+5719 ITINE
-5724 TLQSDNGNIETT
+5724 TLQSNNGNIETT

-5742 NFNGNVNV
+5742 SFNGNVNV

-5755 TNNVGTGNVGFNAE
+5755 
-5769 TSIKEGNIKNTVGT
+5769 KNTVGT
-5783 GNVKFNEK
+5783 GDVNFKAETSITEGNIKNSVGAGDVKFNEK
-5791 TNITTGSITNDVTTG
+5791 TNITTGSITNEVTTG

-5838 TTGSISNNVGT
+5838 TTGSVNNNVGAGDVKLNGKTDITTGSVNNNVGT

-5856 AANVGTGNISTTVD
+5856 ATNVGTGNISTTVD

-5897 HNGNM
+5897 HNANM
-5902 TVDNGNISDKASGTI
+5902 TVGTGNISDKASGTI
-5917 TSPRHDEDA
+5917 TSPRHDEN
-5926 TKPEVKLE
+5926 TSKPEVKLE
-5934 SINGSVNMETT
+5934 SINGSINLETT

-5955 IANNGTADIQSKGGN
+5955 IANNGKADIKSKDGN
-5970 IYLYKI
+5970 VYLYKI
-5976 NGKEVILITR
+5976 NGKEVILVTKS
-5986 NDIDVKRISADK
+5986 DIDAKHISADK
-5998 LTTKGDDITLNIDR
+5998 LTTNGDDITLNIDQ
-6012 EEGMVIDELVATND
+6012 EDGMVIEELLATNNV
-6026 ININKAK
+6026 NINKAK

-6044 NKAHFDV
+6044 NKAQFDV

-6059 GKAPERENSDSV
+6059 GVAPKRDDSDSV

-6081 SGDWMNLVF
+6081 GGDWMNLAF

-6097 SSNGALLRLRNYFY
+6097 SSNGALLRLRDYFY

-6119 VDHLNQLLAENKAD
+6119 VDHLNQLLDENKAD
-6133 EYDINFN
+6133 EYDINFK
-6140 PEVVHYFRHD
+6140 PEVVQYFRYD

-6158 QQLEEHADP
+6158 QQLEDHAEP